1 MEEELTP
8 EQKETT
14 FEIAKAREAMDCLL
28 MAYSAMIDYT
38 FDGAHEIRAA
48 VMEIIHALEHE
59 LTQQPL
65 VEIETAYDDDD
76 LNKEIVV
83 EGGQYCVRS
92 KDGSRSFGCYIS
104 RNAAE
109 ERLAQIESF
118 SEKLKALTDKELG
131 IAYKATAQVIEK
143 DATTLVY
150 KLAEEELEN
159 RNPLT
164 LLELYER
171 GDFDDFIQD
180 QEHPAVVSKKQKD
193 IPLATILKSEQRFTM
208 GPVYV
213 PNLEDAHGETID
225 ASELQTAI
233 WDWVRKGDRTIYL
246 QHSEKPAGEMVEIL
260 TMPFPI
266 ETALTVPNEGVTK
279 YSFPENT
286 PFMGVIWEE
295 WAWEL
300 VKAGELRG
308 YSIGGQ
314 AQIVEVDLPE
324 SLAL

>member
-104 RNAAE
+104 R
-109 ERLAQIESF
+109 
-118 SEKLKALTDKELG
+118 KC
-131 IAYKATAQVIEK
+131 
-143 DATTLVY
+143 
-150 KLAEEELEN
+150 
-159 RNPLT
+159 
-164 LLELYER
+164 
-171 GDFDDFIQD
+171 
-180 QEHPAVVSKKQKD
+180 
-193 IPLATILKSEQRFTM
+193 
-208 GPVYV
+208 
-213 PNLEDAHGETID
+213 
-225 ASELQTAI
+225 
-233 WDWVRKGDRTIYL
+233 
-246 QHSEKPAGEMVEIL
+246 
-260 TMPFPI
+260 
-266 ETALTVPNEGVTK
+266 
-279 YSFPENT
+279 
-286 PFMGVIWEE
+286 
-295 WAWEL
+295 
-300 VKAGELRG
+300 
-308 YSIGGQ
+308 
-314 AQIVEVDLPE
+314 
-324 SLAL
+324 